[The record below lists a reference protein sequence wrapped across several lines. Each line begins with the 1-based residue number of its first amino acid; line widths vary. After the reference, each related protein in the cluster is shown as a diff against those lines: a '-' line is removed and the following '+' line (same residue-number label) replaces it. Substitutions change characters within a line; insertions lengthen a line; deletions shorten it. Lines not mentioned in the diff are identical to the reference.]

1 MAGLASGIRRFIAR
15 MGGTVLIAVAAVS
28 SSGMGRPA
36 MAEDIKAFPLAII
49 CEFSG
54 ISHVFYLSKLESD
67 GVATYLRPDGVIG
80 RVSLTGTASVVGG
93 EGERGTCGGKTID
106 ELRSAGQTFE
116 FDGE

>member
-1 MAGLASGIRRFIAR
+1 MAGLASGIRRFMAR

-54 ISHVFYLSKLESD
+54 ISHVFYLSKLESEW
-67 GVATYLRPDGVIG
+67 G
-80 RVSLTGTASVVGG
+80 RHLS
-93 EGERGTCGGKTID
+93 
-106 ELRSAGQTFE
+106 SAGWSDRQGIPDWNSFRSRRRR
-116 FDGE
+116 